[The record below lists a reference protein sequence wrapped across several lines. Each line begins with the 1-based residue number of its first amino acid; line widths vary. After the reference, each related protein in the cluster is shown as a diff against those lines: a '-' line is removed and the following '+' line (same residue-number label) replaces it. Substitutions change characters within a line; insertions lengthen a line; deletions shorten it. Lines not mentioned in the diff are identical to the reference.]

1 MLDGRNRRRLCGR
14 QGGRRGVLELGPAL
28 VRHLV
33 EDRLHVLR
41 IGRGS
46 APGGPLLGSELV
58 PGLALAQPVL
68 ELELELD
75 IQLAVAVDIQLMVA
89 AVMVAAVMVAER
101 GKRAGGSSVGAAFG
115 IGQVG
120 SKHLDLFRLPIVQLV
135 GQIMGRRRRGGGG
148 ERGCGTTA
156 ARTAIISG
164 LVELVAAAA
173 ARYAVTRRID
183 VAFAV
188 AVAFGF
194 VDRSELSLFPIQF
207 HHLLPK
213 ERVEFFGSFLVRRA
227 VRR

>member
-14 QGGRRGVLELGPAL
+14 QGCRRGVLELGPAL

-33 EDRLHVLR
+33 EDLLHVLR

-68 ELELELD
+68 ELD
-75 IQLAVAVDIQLMVA
+75 IQLELAVELI
-89 AVMVAAVMVAER
+89 VAAVMVAER
-101 GKRAGGSSVGAAFG
+101 GNRVAGSSVGAAFG

-120 SKHLDLFRLPIVQLV
+120 SKHLDLLRLPIVQLV
-135 GQIMGRRRRGGGG
+135 GQIMGRRRGGGG
-148 ERGCGTTA
+148 ERGCGATA

-164 LVELVAAAA
+164 LPHGGLVELVATATATAAA
-173 ARYAVTRRID
+173 ATRYAVTRRID
-183 VAFAV
+183 VD
-188 AVAFGF
+188 VAFGF

-213 ERVEFFGSFLVRRA
+213 ERVEFFGSFLVRRV